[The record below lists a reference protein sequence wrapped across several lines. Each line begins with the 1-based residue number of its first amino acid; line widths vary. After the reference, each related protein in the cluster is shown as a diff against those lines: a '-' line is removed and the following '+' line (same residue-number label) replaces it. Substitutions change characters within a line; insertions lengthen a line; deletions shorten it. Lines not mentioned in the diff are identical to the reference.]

1 MEEGVLGGMNGIL
14 GWLIFMAILG
24 VPVAIVLRKAGYS
37 PWWVIVAFI
46 PMINMI
52 MLWVFAF
59 SRWPIEERAGA
70 TGN

>member
-1 MEEGVLGGMNGIL
+1 MIGIL

-24 VPVAIVLRKAGYS
+24 VPVAIILRKAGYS
-37 PWWVIVAFI
+37 SWWVIVAFI

-59 SRWPIEERAGA
+59 SRWPIEERTGA
-70 TGN
+70 SGS